1 MRQNKNKALFFDARV
16 TMKERSTIR
25 CLKRARIFHLILV
38 GLPTRLILFVKG
50 LLTND
55 LNFLTDLS
63 ANISP
68 SAPLPPLT
76 DKLPFQNFLKVL
88 GNRKCKI

>member
-50 LLTND
+50 LLTSD
-55 LNFLTDLS
+55 LNFLT
-63 ANISP
+63 
-68 SAPLPPLT
+68 
-76 DKLPFQNFLKVL
+76 
-88 GNRKCKI
+88 